1 MPVIDQGFE
10 ETKYQII
17 PRTLIFLFDSN
28 DQVLLIKGADTKHR
42 WPGKY
47 KKGADTKHRWPG
59 KYNGIGGHIEG
70 GEDILEAGLRELQE
84 ESGIKDVELSLIGQI
99 MVQISDNAGIGI
111 FILCGNYERSEFVS
125 SKEGDLEWIKIS
137 ELDKTPIVEDLPILL
152 PRVISHNPCDAM
164 IIGESYVCH
173 SDEICS

>member
-17 PRTLIFLFDSN
+17 SRTLIFLFDSN
-28 DQVLLIKGADTKHR
+28 NQVLLI
-42 WPGKY
+42 
-47 KKGADTKHRWPG
+47 KGADTKHRWPG

-99 MVQISDNAGIGI
+99 MVLNWTRPQSLKTYQ
-111 FILCGNYERSEFVS
+111 FFYQ
-125 SKEGDLEWIKIS
+125 
-137 ELDKTPIVEDLPILL
+137 ELFLII
-152 PRVISHNPCDAM
+152 HAM
-164 IIGESYVCH
+164 R
-173 SDEICS
+173 

>member
-28 DQVLLIKGADTKHR
+28 DQVLLI
-42 WPGKY
+42 
-47 KKGADTKHRWPG
+47 KGADTKHRWPG

-164 IIGESYVCH
+164 IIGKYSY
-173 SDEICS
+173 DENGKLCMSFR